1 MGEVEAIL
9 LEPHHIVLKHVERL
23 ASNDRQIDFEFKQL
37 RVIFCPSVNE
47 INLVSAANQTKDHI
61 KELICG
67 FNGLGIFSPPLLWL
81 EEFRFKKATF
91 MVVKAHVTKLA
102 TARVVSPT
110 QMPSIFVAEVF

>member
-1 MGEVEAIL
+1 
-9 LEPHHIVLKHVERL
+9 
-23 ASNDRQIDFEFKQL
+23 
-37 RVIFCPSVNE
+37 
-47 INLVSAANQTKDHI
+47 
-61 KELICG
+61 
-67 FNGLGIFSPPLLWL
+67 LWL